1 MELGQPPLVET
12 AASLFRELCYNYR
25 DSLTAGILIAGWDR
39 RKGGQIYSVPIG
51 GMCVRQNVSVGGSG
65 SSYIY
70 GFVDANYKTQMKK
83 EDCVNFITKCEFV
96 AVVFARVFYV
106 FFLQLLLWRCQE
118 MVLQVV

>member
-12 AASLFRELCYNYR
+12 AAALFRELCYNYR

-51 GMCVRQNVSVGGSG
+51 GMCVRQSVSVGGSG

-70 GFVDANYKTQMKK
+70 GFVDANYKPQMKK
-83 EDCVNFITKCEFV
+83 EDCVDFITKCW
-96 AVVFARVFYV
+96 
-106 FFLQLLLWRCQE
+106 FLS
-118 MVLQVV
+118 VLN